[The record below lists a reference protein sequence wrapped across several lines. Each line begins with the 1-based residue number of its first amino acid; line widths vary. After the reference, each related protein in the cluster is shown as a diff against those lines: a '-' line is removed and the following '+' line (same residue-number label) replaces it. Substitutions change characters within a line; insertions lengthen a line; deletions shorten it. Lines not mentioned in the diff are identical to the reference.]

1 MVGSHLVEAAPGQQE
16 LIGLIPPLGS
26 ILRRVKLSL
35 YVPLAFHR
43 HLHNG
48 QDQCEDILSAPG
60 SERDVGEVD
69 EPSAPGRD

>member
-1 MVGSHLVEAAPGQQE
+1 MESHLVEAAPVQQE

-48 QDQCEDILSAPG
+48 QDHCEDILSSPE
-60 SERDVGEVD
+60 SERDGGEVD